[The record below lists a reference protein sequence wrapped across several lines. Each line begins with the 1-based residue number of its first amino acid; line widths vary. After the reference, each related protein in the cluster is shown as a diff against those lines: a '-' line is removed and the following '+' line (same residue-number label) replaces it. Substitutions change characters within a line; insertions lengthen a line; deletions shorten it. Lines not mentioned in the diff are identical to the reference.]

1 MYTFQNAALAPRF
14 ASFYETAS
22 ADRVLQYLVAFLV
35 LLSTVKLWHLFRIN
49 PKINIFTATLA
60 RAWSDMSGFLLIVG
74 LLLVAY
80 ASAVSGDGGAKGS
93 RFFTSVQGRRE
104 GGQTGKDSGGSCA

>member
-1 MYTFQNAALAPRF
+1 M
-14 ASFYETAS
+14 
-22 ADRVLQYLVAFLV
+22 AFLV

-49 PKINIFTATLA
+49 PKMNIFTATLA

-80 ASAVSGDGGAKGS
+80 ASAVSLDLAHNDNWMQLLS
-93 RFFTSVQGRRE
+93 FLLNFNLFLAFCCTYS
-104 GGQTGKDSGGSCA
+104 